1 MIPHYACL
9 GMWVNAGEARV
20 MVDSQ
25 PRRVSCYSMLTLTKE
40 QITSPGKE
48 GRKTTKQQ
56 QQQQAGGEEGKRRKE
71 EKNQREK
78 EVEEEEEE
86 RREGVKK
93 KQEEEQQPDPQSE
106 MWDEL

>member
-56 QQQQAGGEEGKRRKE
+56 QQQAGGEEGKRRKE